1 MQKDPNNS
9 NNGGSGNS
17 ANPPKKEAKKASEV
31 VIELQQAK
39 TELYNLVRRLPKPK
53 NDNIIKKLDEANEEL
68 HNFSQGNLIKQI
80 EEQHKKLT
88 EEILAEANLR
98 EENQKQI
105 ASDAL
110 QNYFNKRIELAR
122 IRQQE
127 INQEDKQMMDAATY
141 VCSYF
146 DTPEGIR
153 QHAMNEADQKKQS
166 EMMNKVISELGN
178 KHNHIH
184 RTEGMFFK
192 TKHIVKLENGV
203 YTSESPVDLA
213 MTVKAHGHNDFE
225 FSTGSTE
232 KGGWVLRQSIK
243 EMLKVGIKDISL
255 TKELRE
261 KMYTPR
267 RANNFADAI
276 LENRRTLSYFEM
288 EDLRQLERICNA
300 SRSAYNDIK
309 GNNIFDEKGDIKA
322 DAKCAPAIIHQANT
336 FMRLTDE
343 KDRLAYLEILFPVN
357 KDVEYN
363 QMVKELESRTPKI
376 TLDGLSPKE
385 YFEQKLMWRW
395 NRSAFNA
402 EYRKEQLAAF
412 NKDTMTS
419 AERMKSYLETKDAEM
434 LSMYAQSDK
443 LTTDNRIEL
452 VNTLFDNVQEGKSS
466 QVAFYTHPILRTR
479 SVSTDD
485 MKNFMDRILPLIK
498 HLVIKENNVI
508 DYQAT
513 TEQCTKLI
521 ADLRQKAKLTFAEEL
536 HANNPRAFENF
547 YKNKLLLDNLE
558 KEVHQYLHDDL
569 TDKQVKAE
577 IGAAVD
583 QYDAT
588 IQSKREALKLTLSKP
603 FTDLKSNPND
613 PEAAATYFITH
624 LHPEL
629 QLSEWS
635 KLSSADNDSPAEKAG
650 KLELRAHIVKAFLVT
665 HQTSNSPVSADYVNK
680 FLKPLM
686 QQLTPAE
693 SKDLATKLQDLLR
706 PTGCNKA
713 QNEAINLVRA
723 TFNDRSAIET
733 LSPEN
738 LFKAYYS
745 LQNTPKAKADALK
758 ERIQFLLKEKP
769 ANLFTGWMFNRTFD
783 AEMKDLLF
791 SANQDK
797 AATKEIIDELKADG
811 TVAKDSDL
819 DIYIQRLD
827 QMQGTPPAAAPND
840 GQLDLSAVHSGD
852 EDTDSESVEMRK
864 GSHHDFDE
872 EHHALAPRPTF
883 VGVD

>member
-1 MQKDPNNS
+1 MQSKVQNS
-9 NNGGSGNS
+9 NNGGNTNTG
-17 ANPPKKEAKKASEV
+17 NPPAKEAKKATEV
-31 VIELQQAK
+31 AIELQDAK
-39 TELYNLVRRLPKPK
+39 KHLYNLVGQLPPPK
-53 NDNIIKKLDEANEEL
+53 NDNIIEKLDEANEAL
-68 HNFSQGNLIKQI
+68 HTFSHGNLIKQI
-80 EEQHKKLT
+80 EEQQKQLKD
-88 EEILAEANLR
+88 EILAEANLQ
-98 EENQKQI
+98 EEKHKQT

-110 QNYFNKRIELAR
+110 QNYFNKRLELAR
-122 IRQQE
+122 VRQQE
-127 INQEDKQMMDAATY
+127 INQDDKETMEAANY
-141 VCSYF
+141 ICSLF

-153 QHAMNEADQKKQS
+153 QHAMKEADQKKQS
-166 EMMNKVISELGN
+166 ELLSKVISELGD

-192 TKHIVKLENGV
+192 TKHIVKLENGI

-213 MTVKAHGHNDFE
+213 MTVKSHRHNDFQ

-255 TKELRE
+255 TNELRD

-276 LENRRTLSYFEM
+276 LENRRTLNYFEM
-288 EDLRQLERICNA
+288 EELRQLERICGA

-309 GNNIFDEKGDIKA
+309 GNNIFDEKGEMKA
-322 DAKCAPAIIHQANT
+322 DGKCAPAVIHQANT

-343 KDRLAYLEILFPVN
+343 KDRLAYLEILFPIN

-363 QMVKELESRTPKI
+363 KMVKELESRTPKI

-395 NRSAFNA
+395 SRSAFNA
-402 EYRKEQLAAF
+402 GYRKEKLADF
-412 NKDTMTS
+412 NKDTTT
-419 AERMKSYLETKDAEM
+419 AETRKKSYLETKDAEM

-443 LTTDNRIEL
+443 LTNDNRIEL

-466 QVAFYTHPILRTR
+466 QIALYTHPILRSR
-479 SVSTDD
+479 SVSGDD
-485 MKNFMDRILPLIK
+485 MKNFIDRTLPLFKNIIVK
-498 HLVIKENNVI
+498 ANNVI
-508 DYQAT
+508 DYPAT
-513 TEQCTKLI
+513 TEQCIKLM
-521 ADLRQKAKLTFAEEL
+521 ADLRQKAKLTFAEEIQ
-536 HANNPRAFENF
+536 AKNPRAFENF

-558 KEVHQYLHDDL
+558 QEVHKYLHDDL

-583 QYDAT
+583 QYETT
-588 IQSKREALKLTLSKP
+588 IQSEREALKLKLSKP
-603 FTDLKSNPND
+603 FTDLKND
-613 PEAAATYFITH
+613 PEAAATHFVTY
-624 LHPEL
+624 LYPEL

-635 KLSSADNDSPAEKAG
+635 KLSPADSDSAAEKAN
-650 KLELRAHIVKAFLVT
+650 KLELRAQILKAFLVT
-665 HQTSNSPVSADYVNK
+665 HLNSGSTISVDYVNK
-680 FLKPLM
+680 FLRPLM
-686 QQLTPAE
+686 QQLTAEE
-693 SKDLATKLQDLLR
+693 SKDLATKLQNLLR
-706 PTGCNKA
+706 PTGCNKQ
-713 QNEAINLVRA
+713 QNDAINLVRA

-738 LFKAYYS
+738 LFKAHYS
-745 LQNTPKAKADALK
+745 LQNTPKAKAEALK
-758 ERIQFLLKEKP
+758 ERIQFLLEEKP
-769 ANLFTGWMFNRTFD
+769 ANMFQGWMFNRTFD

-811 TVAKDSDL
+811 TVTKDSDL

-827 QMQGTPPAAAPND
+827 QMQGKPPAAVAKPENTGVATDSND
-840 GQLDLSAVHSGD
+840 GHLDFSAVHSGD
-852 EDTDSESVEMRK
+852 EDTESAEMEYT
-864 GSHHDFDE
+864 GH
-872 EHHALAPRPTF
+872 RPVT